1 MASGKRRFQDF
12 LATNHGFLRE
22 FASLL
27 YFGGKIS
34 YNFYRDITSMCNGM
48 TLELFMG
55 MEEFRWANKNNIKT
69 FQVLNLHF
77 FAFRSL
83 PIGDRRQL
91 LEVNGGLL
99 QQFKTVFTFSEKS
112 CYAKSID
119 CISK

>member
-1 MASGKRRFQDF
+1 MLFCLAFFSRRLTPLRRGPSVLITQEEWALIGRTQQNVMASGKRRFQDF

-55 MEEFRWANKNNIKT
+55 MEEFR
-69 FQVLNLHF
+69 
-77 FAFRSL
+77 
-83 PIGDRRQL
+83 
-91 LEVNGGLL
+91 
-99 QQFKTVFTFSEKS
+99 
-112 CYAKSID
+112 
-119 CISK
+119 